1 VTIII
6 VSYRTPDKLRRC
18 LAALSDQTHVIVV
31 DNNSADESV
40 AMIRSEFPA
49 VTVIANPEN
58 RGFGA
63 ANNQGARVA
72 TGEWILYLNSDC
84 YAHPEAIQALANFL
98 DGKGAVAG
106 GGKLLN
112 LDGSLQQ
119 SVAGRL
125 TLGAVLREQFLLERF
140 FPAYWQTP
148 SQSSAVEQVMGACL
162 MVRRD
167 VPESFDENFFLYCED
182 TDLCARIRNH
192 GEIWYFP
199 DAEFTHELG
208 ASSRANRWLG
218 IARYNAGKEFYFQ
231 KHHGWFASIV
241 CWKLD
246 RLGAFIRMGLKPRE
260 VKTWWRVLTARRKTV
275 WPPRSPAKP
284 S

>member
-1 VTIII
+1 MTIVI
-6 VSYRTPDKLRRC
+6 VSYRTPAKLRRC
-18 LAALSDQTHVIVV
+18 LAALSDQSSVFVV
-31 DNNSADESV
+31 DNNSADETV
-40 AMIRSEFPA
+40 AMIQNEFPA
-49 VTVIANPEN
+49 VTVITHQAN

-63 ANNQGARVA
+63 ANNQGAEVA
-72 TGEWILYLNSDC
+72 TGKWILYLNSDC
-84 YAHPEAIQALANFL
+84 YAHDAAIQHLASFL
-98 DGKGAVAG
+98 DAKGAVAG

-148 SQSSAVEQVMGACL
+148 SEAASVEQVMGACL

-167 VPESFDENFFLYCED
+167 ISERFDEDFFLYCED
-182 TDLCARIRNH
+182 TDLCARIRRH

-199 DAEFTHELG
+199 VAEFTHELG
-208 ASSRANRWLG
+208 ASSHANRWLG

-231 KHHGWFASIV
+231 KHNGWLASVV

-246 RLGAFIRMGLKPRE
+246 RLGALIRMILKPRE
-260 VKTWWRVLTARRKTV
+260 YQIWWRVLTARRNTV
-275 WPPRSPAKP
+275 WPPRSVA
-284 S
+284 

>member
-1 VTIII
+1 MTIVI
-6 VSYRTPDKLRRC
+6 VSYRTPHKLRRC
-18 LAALSDQTHVIVV
+18 LAALSDQSRVIVV
-31 DNNSADESV
+31 DNNSSDGSV
-40 AMIRSEFPA
+40 EMVHSEFP
-49 VTVIANPEN
+49 TVRIIANQDN

-63 ANNQGARVA
+63 ANNQGAA
-72 TGEWILYLNSDC
+72 LADGQWILYLNSDC
-84 YAHPEAIQALANFL
+84 YAHAGAIQNLANFL
-98 DGKGAVAG
+98 DSKKAVAG

-112 LDGSLQQ
+112 LDGSLQR
-119 SVAGRL
+119 SVAGKL

-148 SQSSAVEQVMGACL
+148 TESASVAQVMGACL

-167 VPESFDENFFLYCED
+167 LNERFDEDFFLYCED
-182 TDLCARIRNH
+182 TDLCERIRRH

-199 DAEFTHELG
+199 EAEFTHELG
-208 ASSRANRWLG
+208 ASSHANRWLG

-231 KHHGWFASIV
+231 KHHGWLASVV

-246 RLGAFIRMGLKPRE
+246 RLGALIRMILKPRE
-260 VKTWWRVLTARRKTV
+260 FQTWWRVLTARRKTV
-275 WPPRSPAKP
+275 WPPRSSDKA